1 MNKKILISNTS
12 INTFY
17 NHKEEYKKKYIEQV
31 KSPTKSSKNLS
42 FGNSLHSSLNEFN
55 LLNPEEQTLIALE
68 RLLNKNWI
76 TDGYNSTEEMLN
88 SFVRAKN
95 IFSNYFKN
103 RKDFGKTLLSEDMV
117 YYNVNNSL
125 TICGKIDRVFINNDG
140 KIELVDYKTGNNTNL
155 MIDINTDI
163 QLPLYIVL
171 LKHRLNIVPDIISYY
186 YLTSNSKISLEITE
200 DVINICLDRLKTI
213 IADMCIMH
221 KN

>member
-17 NHKEEYKKKYIEQV
+17 NHKGEYKKKYIEQV
-31 KSPTKSSKNLS
+31 KSPTKSSKSLS

-68 RLLNKNWI
+68 RILNKNWI

-88 SFVRAKN
+88 NFVRAKS

-221 KN
+221 RN